1 MPRKKRRFWVWFSSI
16 FLGLRVR
23 REPVFLHI
31 LGDILQN
38 QFSAV
43 GILFLHNSLI
53 VAFILLGMTFYVNL
67 VVLKFF
73 KQEEHTELIIT
84 HPRSFAAIFACSIVF
99 LSMIP
104 RATLSNGEITV
115 ETHLLILLISA
126 SVGVV
131 EGYDICFT
139 IKKTLGRIMS
149 MKGSQLHLRSF
160 SRGVDNGSLLHNSDD
175 IFCNMN
181 LAGIGNFGF

>member
-1 MPRKKRRFWVWFSSI
+1 M
-16 FLGLRVR
+16 
-23 REPVFLHI
+23 
-31 LGDILQN
+31 GDILQN

-43 GILFLHNSLI
+43 GILFLHNSLV
-53 VAFILLGMTFYVNL
+53 VAFILLGMKFYVNL

-73 KQEEHTELIIT
+73 KREEHTELIIT

-99 LSMIP
+99 LSIIP
-104 RATLSNGEITV
+104 GATLSNGGITV
-115 ETHLLILLISA
+115 ETHLLILRISGY
-126 SVGVV
+126 GVV
-131 EGYDICFT
+131 EGYDIYFT
-139 IKKTLGRIMS
+139 IKKTLGRIIS
-149 MKGSQLHLRSF
+149 MKGSQLHLRRF

>member
-1 MPRKKRRFWVWFSSI
+1 M
-16 FLGLRVR
+16 
-23 REPVFLHI
+23 
-31 LGDILQN
+31 GDILQN

-43 GILFLHNSLI
+43 GILFLHNSLV
-53 VAFILLGMTFYVNL
+53 VAFILLGMKFYVNL

-115 ETHLLILLISA
+115 ETHLLILLILLISA

-160 SRGVDNGSLLHNSDD
+160 SRGVDNGSLLHNFDD